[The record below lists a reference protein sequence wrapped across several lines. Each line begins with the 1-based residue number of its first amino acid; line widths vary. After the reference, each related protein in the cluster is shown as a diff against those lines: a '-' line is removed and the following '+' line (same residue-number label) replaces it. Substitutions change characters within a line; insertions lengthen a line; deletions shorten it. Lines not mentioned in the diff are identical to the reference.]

1 MDPRSLLPL
10 APALLRPVLSALL
23 DRLDAMER
31 RLADLEQK
39 AGG

>member
-1 MDPRSLLPL
+1 MDPRTLLPL

-31 RLADLEQK
+31 RLAELEK
-39 AGG
+39 REG